1 MATAA
6 RPAARAS
13 SVVSDAR
20 SIARLGSPLLV
31 NNLAVAGMALAD
43 TLMAG
48 QLGPTPLASV
58 AVGASYYNFFL
69 YTGLGVLMALG
80 PTVAPVYGAGGSEAI
95 GRYLRQ
101 GVWLA
106 LLIGVPLV
114 AGLWLVRP
122 VLVLIGTD
130 PTVIPAASGYV
141 HAMSAGLPA
150 LLVFLSMRFVSEGV
164 GRTAPIMTTAVAGLA
179 VNVFGNWVFMYGKL
193 GAPALGAVGT
203 GVASAITMW
212 VMAGVMRWQMSR
224 QRFYRPFAL
233 FGRFEPPDLSRLKEI
248 LALGLPIC
256 GSVLSEAALFVAA
269 GLMMSTL
276 GARASAAHQIALSY
290 ASLMF
295 MLPLALHSATTI
307 HVGHALGRGD
317 PRAGRRAG
325 YTGIALCGALM
336 LLSAVVIALGHR
348 QIAALYTTDT
358 GVRVLA
364 SQLLIMAGLFQVS
377 DGLQVG
383 GHGALR
389 GFRDAR
395 VPMLLSF
402 ACYWLIGFPLSL
414 GFGLWRGGGPT
425 YIWFGL
431 IVGLTASAVAVN
443 WRFVRVANHRVREA
457 GL

>member
-1 MATAA
+1 MSTAA
-6 RPAARAS
+6 RYATRAS
-13 SVVSDAR
+13 SALSDAR
-20 SIARLGSPLLV
+20 SIVALGSPLLV
-31 NNLAVAGMALAD
+31 NNLAVSGMALAD

-48 QLGPTPLASV
+48 RLGPTPLASV

-69 YTGLGVLMALG
+69 FTGLGVLMALG

-106 LLIGVPLV
+106 LILAVPLV
-114 AGLWLVRP
+114 AGLWLVHP

-130 PTVIPAASGYV
+130 PIVIPAASGYV

-150 LLVFLSMRFVSEGV
+150 LLVFLSLRFVSEGL

-179 VNVFGNWVFMYGKL
+179 VNVLGNWVFMYGRL

-212 VMAGVMRWQMSR
+212 VMAGVMRWQMS
-224 QRFYRPFAL
+224 QRFYRTFAL
-233 FGRFEPPDLSRLKEI
+233 FGRFEPPDLARLREI

-256 GSVLSEAALFVAA
+256 GSVLSESALFVAA

-276 GARASAAHQIALSY
+276 GAHASAAHQIAISY

-317 PRAGRRAG
+317 PRSARRAG
-325 YTGIALCGALM
+325 FTGIALCGALM
-336 LLSAVVIALGHR
+336 LLSALVIALGHR
-348 QIAALYTTDT
+348 QIASLYTTDAQ
-358 GVRVLA
+358 VRVLA
-364 SQLLIMAGLFQVS
+364 SQLLLMAGLFQVS

-402 ACYWLIGFPLSL
+402 ACYWLIGFPLSVGL
-414 GFGLWRGGGPT
+414 GLWRGGGPA

-431 IVGLTASAVAVN
+431 IVGLTASAIAVN
-443 WRFVRVANHRVREA
+443 WRFALVARRRLSEA